1 MASEIDIFC
10 SLIFNFHLLQFLTTL
25 PYKSKNSTES
35 NFLRQIISPF
45 FALWSD
51 LFWFWNWS
59 KPEIEGN
66 RTFKNQNKQKE
77 SERKL
82 EEKKQIL
89 FENSTWKF
97 VFSEAIPKRFSSIK
111 VGLFMFFNLN
121 CFKTGINCLKNI
133 LYGLMTILW
142 AQILVEII

>member
-35 NFLRQIISPF
+35 NFLRRIISAF
-45 FALWSD
+45 FVLCSD

-59 KPEIEGN
+59 KSEIEGN
-66 RTFKNQNKQKE
+66 RTSKNQNKQKE

-97 VFSEAIPKRFSSIK
+97 VFSEAIPKWFSSIK
-111 VGLFMFFNLN
+111 VGLCVFFNPDS
-121 CFKTGINCLKNI
+121 FKTKEDNLKI
-133 LYGLMTILW
+133 HLYGLLDTY
-142 AQILVEII
+142 A